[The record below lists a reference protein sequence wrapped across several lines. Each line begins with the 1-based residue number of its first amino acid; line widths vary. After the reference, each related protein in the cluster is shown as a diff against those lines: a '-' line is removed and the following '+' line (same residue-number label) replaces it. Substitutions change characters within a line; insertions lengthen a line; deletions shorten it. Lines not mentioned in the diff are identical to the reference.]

1 MPEIR
6 VLDFPAKA
14 AKKEKKRRKYEMPD
28 GTFKAKPM
36 INGKRYTVRGKSTKD
51 VEAKIAELKQL
62 MSGGI
67 KGREK
72 NMLVSEWADIWFDSE
87 MTGKAYRTRENAGV
101 QIKFIKANIGH
112 LKLRDVREIHLKKMV
127 NKRLGMSSDHI
138 RKTVSITKRLFC
150 SARRNGLIL
159 IDPSLDLSAP
169 KGTYTGHRCLAPW
182 EIDLVLRSYDC
193 CPAGKWAA
201 LMLLTGLRVGEALAL
216 SVDDFD
222 LDHGMIHVSQTVH
235 FESNVSVY
243 SGTTKTSAGVR
254 TVPMPKPLISII
266 AADFAQTP
274 RKIFA
279 ATFDGKNIP
288 KSYYRSNWEV
298 YMKRLTYIHS
308 GFSPETRMPRGER
321 KNAIKS
327 ALKPVHFTAHDLR
340 YTYATMLFD
349 AGVDEKTAQL
359 WLGHTSPKMTR
370 DLYAKL
376 TNERKAKSDAGYTE
390 YFKRFDQYDPT

>member
-6 VLDFPAKA
+6 VLDFPAKSP
-14 AKKEKKRRKYEMPD
+14 KKRKKRRKYEMPD

-87 MTGKAYRTRENAGV
+87 MTGRAYRTRENALT
-101 QIKFIKANIGH
+101 QIKFIQANIGH
-112 LKLRDVREIHLKKMV
+112 MKLRDVREIHLKKMV

-138 RKTVSITKRLFC
+138 RKTVGLTKRLFC

-159 IDPSLDLSAP
+159 IDPSLDLTAP
-169 KGTYTGHRCLAPW
+169 KGTYTGHRCLEPW

-193 CPAGKWAA
+193 CPAGEWAV

-216 SVDDFD
+216 SADDFD
-222 LDHGMIHVSQTVH
+222 FDRGMIHVSQTVH

-266 AADFAQTP
+266 AAGFAQNP
-274 RKIFA
+274 RNLFA
-279 ATFDGKNIP
+279 ATADGKNIP
-288 KSYYRSNWEV
+288 KSYYRSNWEIL
-298 YMKRLTYIHS
+298 MKRLTYIHS
-308 GFSPETRMPRGER
+308 GYSPNTRMPRGDR
-321 KNAIKS
+321 KNEIKS
-327 ALKPVHFTAHDLR
+327 TLKPVHFTAHDLR